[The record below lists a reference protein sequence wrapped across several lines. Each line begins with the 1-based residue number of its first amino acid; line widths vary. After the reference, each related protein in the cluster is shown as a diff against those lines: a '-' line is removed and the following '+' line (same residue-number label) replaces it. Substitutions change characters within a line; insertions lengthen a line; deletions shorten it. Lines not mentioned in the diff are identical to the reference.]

1 MSTHYFSCSGRS
13 STDYRKNMQGH
24 VTSNLCFCI
33 RWDMRVT
40 KCIPV
45 HPGHVVSTYHFFMI
59 GWARYGF
66 LKKSARIRY
75 AELMILH
82 PVGSTGHIV
91 HSGASG
97 A

>member
-1 MSTHYFSCSGRS
+1 
-13 STDYRKNMQGH
+13 
-24 VTSNLCFCI
+24 
-33 RWDMRVT
+33 
-40 KCIPV
+40 
-45 HPGHVVSTYHFFMI
+45 VSTYYFFMI

-91 HSGASG
+91 HSGASEV
-97 A
+97 